1 MNKPT
6 LAMLSLFVAGCTAA
20 GPNYVPPEVALDKS
34 FANATLNGFSEHA
47 IEQQFWK
54 SFNDDLLNSL
64 VEAAQKSNY
73 DLRIAEANLREVRA
87 LRRQIGYEQSPTI
100 TAQAGYSK
108 SKQSLNQLG
117 GLTGISR
124 DRETYQAGF
133 DATWELDIFGG
144 VRRNVEA
151 ADADVAANVA
161 SLNDVEVSVAA
172 EVAREYFELRGV
184 QKQLD
189 TAQKNYSNQQQTYQL
204 VLARLDAGRG
214 TELDRARAKAQLD
227 ATLSSIPAL
236 EATIAQTI
244 YRLSVLTGQQPA
256 ALVPRLSE
264 MQPLPSLPA
273 LTHVETPDALL
284 RRRPDIRRAERSLAE
299 QTARIGVATADLFPH
314 VTLGGSAGFNAGS
327 LSNVGKSGSETYSIG
342 PSISWAFLSLGPV
355 RAAIKASEARTDAA
369 LATYQQTV
377 LHALEE
383 TEGALI
389 GFNRAEARKVS
400 LQSAAEQSEIAAR
413 LAQAR
418 FDAGVTDFLTVLD
431 AQRQLLEN
439 QNQLAQGETAAAV
452 SLVAVYKALG
462 GGWKSVDN

>member
-1 MNKPT
+1 
-6 LAMLSLFVAGCTAA
+6 MLSLLLTGCTAV
-20 GPNYVPPEVALDKS
+20 GPNYIQPEIPVTKS
-34 FANATLNGFSEHA
+34 FTNATLSGFSEQA
-47 IEQQFWK
+47 IEQEFWK
-54 SFNDDLLNSL
+54 GFNDHLLNYL
-64 VEAAQKSNY
+64 VETAQKSNY

-87 LRRQIGYEQSPTI
+87 LRQQVGYAHYPTV

-117 GLTGISR
+117 GFTGIKR

-144 VRRNVEA
+144 VKRNVEA
-151 ADADVAANVA
+151 ADADVAASEAN
-161 SLNDVEVSVAA
+161 LNDAEVSVAA
-172 EVAREYFELRGV
+172 EVAREYFELRGL

-189 TAQKNYSNQQQTYQL
+189 TAKQNYHNQRQTYQL
-204 VLARLDAGRG
+204 ILARFDAGRG

-227 ATLSSIPAL
+227 ATLSNIPTFETA
-236 EATIAQTI
+236 IAQTI

-256 ALVPRLSE
+256 ALLPRLSG

-273 LTHVETPDALL
+273 LTNVETPEALL
-284 RRRPDIRRAERSLAE
+284 RRRPDIRRAERNLAG

-314 VTLGGSAGFNAGS
+314 VVLGGSVGFNAGS
-327 LSNVGKSGSETYSIG
+327 LSGVGKSGSETYSIG
-342 PSISWAFLSLGPV
+342 PGISWAFLNLGPV

-369 LATYQQTV
+369 LARYEQTV
-377 LHALEE
+377 LQALEE

-389 GFNRAEARKVS
+389 SFNRAEARKVS
-400 LQSAAEQSEIAAR
+400 LQSAAEQSQIAER

-439 QNQLAQGETAAAV
+439 QDQLAQGETAAAV

-462 GGWKSVDN
+462 GGWKSAQN